1 MANADQTDTDQDGTG
16 DACDNDDD
24 GDGRVRQ
31 LCQICVATRMG
42 LWMAP
47 NSQKWL
53 LVETCRAP
61 VTLFTEHHHMNDNS

>member
-31 LCQICVATRMG
+31 LRQICVTTRMG

-47 NSQKWL
+47 NSQKL
-53 LVETCRAP
+53 AA
-61 VTLFTEHHHMNDNS
+61 S